1 MKRQLTEQELV
12 SRDMP
17 WREELRKSHTTKE
30 RTALPRAVMPELDA
44 SYRVQSNEEVNQGL
58 SIEQAVI
65 ERAAA
70 STVPTPAA

>member
-17 WREELRKSHTTKE
+17 WREELRKSHSTKE

-44 SYRVQSNEEVNQGL
+44 AYRIHSNEEVNQGL
-58 SIEQAVI
+58 SKIG
-65 ERAAA
+65 RAH
-70 STVPTPAA
+70 V